1 MLKRTWPQQEL
12 EEEAN
17 VIHQSM
23 QKQRFPLYANFILAS
38 SLSLQRAA
46 M

>member
-1 MLKRTWPQQEL
+1 MLKRTWPRQEH
-12 EEEAN
+12 EQEAN
-17 VIHQSM
+17 VIHQEM

-38 SLSLQRAA
+38 SLSLPRAA